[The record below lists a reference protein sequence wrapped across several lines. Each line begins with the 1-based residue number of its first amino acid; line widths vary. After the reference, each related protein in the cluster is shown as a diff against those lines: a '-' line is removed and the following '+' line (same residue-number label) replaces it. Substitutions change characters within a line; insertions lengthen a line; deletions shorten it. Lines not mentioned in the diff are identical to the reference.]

1 MKKKLF
7 FIFVINIFIC
17 QFSFANIQNKI
28 IVKVGGEIITSFE
41 IKNKILGTLILSNNT
56 INQENIDKNKKIIL
70 DNLIETKLKKN
81 ELKNKKFTV
90 DKRRI

>member
-1 MKKKLF
+1 MINEKKLF

-17 QFSFANIQNKI
+17 QFSLLYIQNKI

-56 INQENIDKNKKIIL
+56 INQENIDKNKK
-70 DNLIETKLKKN
+70 
-81 ELKNKKFTV
+81 
-90 DKRRI
+90 